1 MFSRQ
6 KSRKQTFCKYYYYI
20 PILLLFIF
28 FLLSVAFCVCV
39 HLFIFCGVVYDFLLA
54 PLAFYCCMAI
64 NLHLNHRHPHTA
76 NWLCELSWF
85 FGAFGET
92 MVTMV

>member
-1 MFSRQ
+1 MRKIKMFSRQ

-64 NLHLNHRHPHTA
+64 NLHLNHRHPHSQ
-76 NWLCELSWF
+76 L
-85 FGAFGET
+85 
-92 MVTMV
+92 VV